1 MGVKLVTNSVD
12 MLRHIYRVVLYINML
27 QSAFRR
33 WTRSFLLTVATSH
46 TDAHTKTHEIRL
58 IQTGE
63 ILRCCRFHLFSPTR
77 NVQLPKIISCST
89 VQSRLHN
96 LTPNGWLL
104 FFLLTLSLSL
114 SVSCSSVLLF
124 SMTVIYYY
132 IASLRTALLHNF
144 VFESSSRFPFRSEDF
159 IFIICSRI

>member
-1 MGVKLVTNSVD
+1 
-12 MLRHIYRVVLYINML
+12 MLRHIYRVVLCINML

-33 WTRSFLLTVATSH
+33 WTRLFLLTVATSY

-96 LTPNGWLL
+96 LTPNGWLR
-104 FFLLTLSLSL
+104 FFFCSRSLSL
-114 SVSCSSVLLF
+114 SPSLVHQFGFF

-132 IASLRTALLHNF
+132 IASLRTALLYNF
-144 VFESSSRFPFRSEDF
+144 VFESSSRFPFRSVDF